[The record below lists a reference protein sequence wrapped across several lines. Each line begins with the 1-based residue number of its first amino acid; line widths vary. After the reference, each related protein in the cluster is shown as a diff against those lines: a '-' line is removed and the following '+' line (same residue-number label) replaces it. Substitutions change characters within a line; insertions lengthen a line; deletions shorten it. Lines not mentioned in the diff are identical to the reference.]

1 MTTFSRFSCD
11 SEAVFIFRMT
21 HSSQY
26 QEEFVQ
32 ALLDYV
38 AAALRV
44 SAVDP
49 DYCQEAVQIVDARNH
64 LFRQI
69 GEHRTDEE
77 QGIYALRDLCVLDDE
92 HMLLKPDAGRC
103 RSVARDC
110 GLYR

>member
-1 MTTFSRFSCD
+1 MP
-11 SEAVFIFRMT
+11 
-21 HSSQY
+21 Y

-38 AAALRV
+38 VSALRN

-64 LFRQI
+64 LFR
-69 GEHRTDEE
+69 GVGNHRTDEE

-92 HMLLKPDAGRC
+92 SMSLVPDAGRC
-103 RSVARDC
+103 RSVARDF
-110 GLYR
+110 GLNR

>member
-1 MTTFSRFSCD
+1 MNFTTS
-11 SEAVFIFRMT
+11 
-21 HSSQY
+21 Y

-38 AAALRV
+38 GAALRN

-64 LFRQI
+64 LFRSV
-69 GEHRTDEE
+69 GSHRTDEE

-92 HMLLKPDAGRC
+92 RMCIVPDAGRC
-103 RSVARDC
+103 RSVARDF
-110 GLYR
+110 GLNR

>member
-1 MTTFSRFSCD
+1 MP
-11 SEAVFIFRMT
+11 
-21 HSSQY
+21 Y

-38 AAALRV
+38 GASLRN

-64 LFRQI
+64 LFRSA
-69 GEHRTDEE
+69 GNHRTDEE

-92 HMLLKPDAGRC
+92 SMSLVPDAGRC
-103 RSVARDC
+103 RSVARDF
-110 GLYR
+110 GLNR